1 MLVLTLPSPTT
12 LRVPPR
18 TQERAAGMPERMQAG
33 EREFE
38 ARGDDAVSAPGQR
51 AQPAR
56 LLFGTPVSFVAQF
69 LAQQNPQRG
78 AHIEDWR
85 GARGAYARAEGL
97 AAPAA
102 QSATAMGGGR
112 ISFLL

>member
-18 TQERAAGMPERMQAG
+18 AQERAAGIPERMQAG

-38 ARGDDAVSAPGQR
+38 ARGDDAGSAPGQR
-51 AQPAR
+51 AQPTR

>member
-1 MLVLTLPSPTT
+1 
-12 LRVPPR
+12 
-18 TQERAAGMPERMQAG
+18 MPGRMAMG

-38 ARGDDAVSAPGQR
+38 ARGDDAGGAPEERQ
-51 AQPAR
+51 QPTR

-97 AAPAA
+97 AAQGTQSGTGAA
-102 QSATAMGGGR
+102 GGR
-112 ISFLL
+112 VSFLL

>member
-1 MLVLTLPSPTT
+1 M
-12 LRVPPR
+12 
-18 TQERAAGMPERMQAG
+18 QERAAGMPERMEAG

-38 ARGDDAVSAPGQR
+38 ARGGGGDGSHAEQR
-51 AQPAR
+51 GQPAR

-85 GARGAYARAEGL
+85 GARGAYARAGTL
-97 AAPAA
+97 AMPPA
-102 QSATAMGGGR
+102 QSATGAAGDR
-112 ISFLL
+112 VSFLL

>member
-1 MLVLTLPSPTT
+1 MLVLALPSPPP
-12 LRVPPR
+12 RVPPR
-18 TQERAAGMPERMQAG
+18 AQERAAGMPERMQAG

-38 ARGDDAVSAPGQR
+38 ARGDDTGGAPEQR

-85 GARGAYARAEGL
+85 GARGAYARADGL
-97 AAPAA
+97 ASSTA
-102 QSATAMGGGR
+102 QSASTQGGGR
-112 ISFLL
+112 VSFLL

>member
-1 MLVLTLPSPTT
+1 
-12 LRVPPR
+12 
-18 TQERAAGMPERMQAG
+18 MPERMQAG

-102 QSATAMGGGR
+102 QS
-112 ISFLL
+112 

>member
-1 MLVLTLPSPTT
+1 
-12 LRVPPR
+12 
-18 TQERAAGMPERMQAG
+18 MPERMQAG

-38 ARGDDAVSAPGQR
+38 ARGDDASSASEQR
-51 AQPAR
+51 AQPTR

-97 AAPAA
+97 AGSTA
-102 QSATAMGGGR
+102 QSAANAGGGR
-112 ISFLL
+112 VSFLL

>member
-1 MLVLTLPSPTT
+1 MLVLTLPSPA

-18 TQERAAGMPERMQAG
+18 AQERAAGTPERMQPG

-38 ARGDDAVSAPGQR
+38 ARGDDTGSASGQR
-51 AQPAR
+51 AQPMR

-85 GARGAYARAEGL
+85 GARGAYARADGL
-97 AAPAA
+97 ASSPAQTASA
-102 QSATAMGGGR
+102 QAGGR
-112 ISFLL
+112 VSFLL